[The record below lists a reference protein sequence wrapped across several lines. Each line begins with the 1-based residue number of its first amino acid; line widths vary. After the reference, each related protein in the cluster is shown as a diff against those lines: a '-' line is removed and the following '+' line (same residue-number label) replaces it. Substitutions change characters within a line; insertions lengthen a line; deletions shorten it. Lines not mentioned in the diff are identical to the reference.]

1 MGTSKRSRGADAGR
15 TRSYQRNGRE
25 TNECEAAQH
34 DADIEPMAIE
44 KWADAMAEIETSD
57 TLMAAIANAANYII
71 SWNYY

>member
-1 MGTSKRSRGADAGR
+1 
-15 TRSYQRNGRE
+15 
-25 TNECEAAQH
+25 
-34 DADIEPMAIE
+34 MAIE